1 MVENN
6 DDLGRNEWDFKLVE
20 KGAISNVVSFVHE
33 TTSKGL
39 GCPTITPLAKIIND
53 IERQMVDEKLV
64 LVVDDWKPL
73 KKVDDMINTDSDSK
87 VEEVLNE
94 TAGNSE
100 ISLNVR
106 DTENTLDD
114 ASKSQQKV
122 YEKMNNPIAV
132 ANKQNCWTID
142 YAQIKALYKDFVP
155 QKELSSEQKYF
166 PSSFIPSDKNSNATP
181 SILIKERDNVKLEYQ
196 KLFNSIKKTRSQTQT
211 EMDELIAHVFEK
223 TYAYGAIRAE
233 NQNLLFTITD

>member
-1 MVENN
+1 VFGHVLDECPKKIVSDVSKNLKMPRQDARGPPISLKPKSNFVYCPIQPTNKTSSKQRKLDSLDN
-6 DDLGRNEWDFKLVE
+6 MNEWDFKLVE

-94 TAGNSE
+94 TAGFMASISSKIDNSSKNCSGVGNKILYE
-100 ISLNVR
+100 QWIETYNDDSYDDDDFDGGGLTEDQLKNANDFYMSLHGQLR
-106 DTENTLDD
+106 
-114 ASKSQQKV
+114 
-122 YEKMNNPIAV
+122 
-132 ANKQNCWTID
+132 
-142 YAQIKALYKDFVP
+142 
-155 QKELSSEQKYF
+155 
-166 PSSFIPSDKNSNATP
+166 
-181 SILIKERDNVKLEYQ
+181 
-196 KLFNSIKKTRSQTQT
+196 
-211 EMDELIAHVFEK
+211 
-223 TYAYGAIRAE
+223 
-233 NQNLLFTITD
+233 